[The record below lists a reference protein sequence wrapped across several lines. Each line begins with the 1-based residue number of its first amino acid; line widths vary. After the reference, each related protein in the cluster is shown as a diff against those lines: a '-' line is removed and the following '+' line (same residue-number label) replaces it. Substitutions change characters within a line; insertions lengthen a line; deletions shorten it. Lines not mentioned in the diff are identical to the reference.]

1 MQDRNRH
8 RLTGVALGVLATLLA
23 LFVIALAIA
32 YGGAYDVAASR
43 DHTAGVRWF
52 LDRTMHASVRSHADP
67 VAAAPFAAADIAA
80 GAGEYKSMCEHCHG
94 GPGVEPAAWSR
105 GMKPRPPH
113 LVEAASEWSAGEVK
127 WIVEHGLKYTGMP
140 AFGADHDD
148 ATLWNIAA
156 FVTRLPGMTPAQY
169 RRYGP
174 AHAHGT
180 TAHDGAHGAA
190 EASRMPA
197 QNGSSTPGENSH
209 PHAAGDDAHD
219 DSH

>member
-1 MQDRNRH
+1 MHDRNRH
-8 RLTGVALGVLATLLA
+8 RLTGLGLGVVVTLLA

-32 YGGAYDVAASR
+32 YSGVYNIAASR

-52 LDRTMHASVRSHADP
+52 LDRTMHSSVRSHADS
-67 VAAAPFAAADIAA
+67 AAATTLAAADIAA

-105 GMKPRPPH
+105 GMTPRPPH
-113 LVEAASEWSAGEVK
+113 LVEAAREWSAGEVK
-127 WIVEHGLKYTGMP
+127 WIVEHGIKFTGMP

-156 FVTRLPGMTPAQY
+156 FVKRLPGMTPEQY
-169 RRYGP
+169 RAFGP

-180 TAHDGAHGAA
+180 ASGGSEHAAAGASTPAAGETPPAPSGNGHVHAPGQAHG
-190 EASRMPA
+190 
-197 QNGSSTPGENSH
+197 
-209 PHAAGDDAHD
+209 